1 MKNIL
6 KISLMGLLI
15 SGQTLAL
22 ANEPAAS
29 ASASASASATKEVK
43 KAVPG
48 KVEEPAALATKKA
61 TANVDDDLRK
71 ALTARLAGGSGEMTL
86 TGSGLDAKAPTTVSG
101 ASAGVAAAAKRKAAA
116 QAEAEKMA
124 HAHSVHWS
132 YEGEGGPENWGK
144 LNKDYT
150 MCESGKRQSPIDIR
164 GGINVD
170 LPALKFNYL
179 PSLFRVVDNGHT
191 IQVNYG
197 EGSMLTVQGRQYQ
210 LVQFHF
216 HKPSEERVNG
226 RVYDMVV
233 HLVHKDE
240 QGHLAVVAVLLEKG
254 AEHPLIQ
261 TVWNNLPL
269 ERNEEVS
276 PPEAALDLN
285 QLLPDNLS
293 YMTYMGSLT
302 TPPCSEGVM
311 WIVLKQPAKI
321 SPEQIAVFNRL
332 YKNNAR
338 PIQRVEGRLI
348 KESR

>member
-6 KISLMGLLI
+6 KIGLMGLLM
-15 SGQTLAL
+15 SGSTLAL
-22 ANEPAAS
+22 ASDHAAS

-43 KAVPG
+43 KVAPG

-61 TANVDDDLRK
+61 AANVDDDLRK

-86 TGSGLDAKAPTTVSG
+86 SGTGTEGKAASG
-101 ASAGVAAAAKRKAAA
+101 ASAGTAPVVRRKVAAPADAG
-116 QAEAEKMA
+116 KMA
-124 HAHSVHWS
+124 HAHAHAAHWS

-144 LNKDYT
+144 MNKDYT

-240 QGHLAVVAVLLEKG
+240 QGRLAVVAVLLDKG
-254 AEHPLIQ
+254 AEHPMIQ

-276 PPEAALDLN
+276 PPEAALDIN
-285 QLLPDNLS
+285 QLLPENLS

-338 PIQRVEGRLI
+338 PIQRAEGRLI